1 MRQYRNEWK
10 YIITNTYLAE
20 VKARLE
26 ALLEVDLNAD
36 ISGRYEIHSLYFD
49 DVYNSCMR
57 DNDQGVHKRY
67 KYRIRYYNDNTDFIK
82 LERKEKL
89 LERCYKES
97 CIIDRAQYQNIVDGN
112 ISDVFW
118 KADTKLLKQFCI
130 DCLTK
135 GFTPKTIVD
144 YERIA
149 FVEPI
154 SNVRIT
160 LDMNISSSNETNDFL
175 TGNYIK
181 MPLQEKNK
189 HVLEVKFDYIL
200 PSHIRHL
207 ITNKELVRTSFSK
220 YYLGRHALQKKG

>member
-10 YIITNTYLAE
+10 YIITNTYLAKI
-20 VKARLE
+20 KARLE
-26 ALLEVDLNAD
+26 AILENDLNASRD
-36 ISGRYEIHSLYFD
+36 GQYEIHSLYFD

-57 DNDQGVHKRY
+57 DNDQGVHKRF

-82 LERKEKL
+82 LERKEKW
-89 LERCYKES
+89 LERCYKEN
-97 CIIDRAQYQNIVDGN
+97 CIISIEQFQKIINGDISEVLWETDDR
-112 ISDVFW
+112 
-118 KADTKLLKQFCI
+118 LLKQFCL
-130 DCLTK
+130 DCLSK
-135 GFTPKTIVD
+135 GFRPKTIVD
-144 YERIA
+144 YERIP

-160 LDMNISSSNETNDFL
+160 LDMNISSSNEYEEFL

-181 MPLQEKNK
+181 LPTQEKNK

-207 ITNKELVRTSFSK
+207 ITDKELIRTAFSK
-220 YYLGRHALQKKG
+220 YYLGRNALQKKG